1 MHASRGKVL
10 INKRAISGLPLHRAT
25 EAENSRPRMG
35 GPSTRAPT
43 VETVIRQSVPA
54 VAFEA
59 TGRKETPAI
68 FPLQPKFYPDIC
80 ARSCIV
86 GLRLIARGGTNGYI
100 ISVKCQ
106 LSFILVLI
114 LAMPLSAGAAGHTKG
129 RAIQQLTSEF
139 KNGEY
144 VWHPEI
150 SPAGPVV
157 IIVSLPGQ
165 RMYVYRNGVR
175 IGVSTVSTGTK
186 SHATPTGIFS
196 ILQKKVSHESN
207 IYKGAQMPHMQ
218 RLTWTGIAMHAG
230 QLPGY
235 PASHGCVRLPIDF
248 AAKVYSVTN
257 NGTSVI
263 ITDDKFAP
271 GETAEPRRLL
281 SGKTG
286 APSKPALAERQFEWH
301 PEDAPT
307 GPVSII
313 LSTLDQQAYVYRNGI
328 EIGRASAS
336 TTVLG
341 QGLGSHVYSALD
353 KFDSNGRREW
363 ISTASF
369 GRTLAPNVKEVVN
382 RVTIAPEFLEH
393 ARAAVAPGT
402 TFVITDLPVS
412 SQTRSDPGFNILTTD

>member
-1 MHASRGKVL
+1 MKW
-10 INKRAISGLPLHRAT
+10 
-25 EAENSRPRMG
+25 
-35 GPSTRAPT
+35 
-43 VETVIRQSVPA
+43 
-54 VAFEA
+54 
-59 TGRKETPAI
+59 
-68 FPLQPKFYPDIC
+68 
-80 ARSCIV
+80 
-86 GLRLIARGGTNGYI
+86 
-100 ISVKCQ
+100 Q
-106 LSFILVLI
+106 LAFILVLI
-114 LAMPLSAGAAGHTKG
+114 LATSLSVSAAGHTKG
-129 RAIQQLTSEF
+129 RAVQQLTSEF

-186 SHATPTGIFS
+186 RHATPTGIFT
-196 ILQKKVSHESN
+196 ILQKKVTHESN

-230 QLPGY
+230 HLPGY

-248 AAKVYSVTN
+248 AAKLYTVTS

-271 GETAEPRRLL
+271 GETAEPGRLL

-286 APSKPALAERQFEWH
+286 ASSTSPLAEGHFEWH
-301 PEDAPT
+301 PEDAPR

-313 LSTLDQQAYVYRNGI
+313 LSTSDQQIYVYRNGT
-328 EIGRASAS
+328 EIGRAAVS
-336 TTVLG
+336 TTGLG

-369 GRTLAPNVKEVVN
+369 GRMLTPDVKEVVN
-382 RVTIAPEFLEH
+382 RATIAPGFVEH
-393 ARAAVAPGT
+393 ARAAVSAGT
-402 TFVITDLPVS
+402 TLVITDLPVS
-412 SQTRSDPGFNILTTD
+412 SQTRSGPGFSILTTD